1 MVRTTARDMAT
12 VLLPARR
19 SVLGRDRIP
28 VAPTV
33 DAADI
38 AAAGRAV
45 RLAGIIFVGTL
56 VAGVAA
62 PGQAQWSVERSPGNA
77 VASAVGLAGRVH
89 LVVDCRGSDQAVT
102 LRLPGGG
109 ALGDGSV
116 ETQWDDGS
124 MERYRF
130 KVEDGTLSAVST
142 SSQIRSLIGKLGQRR
157 SVRILA
163 LNARNE
169 EVTDRFS
176 LTGSSRA
183 IGALPCSSAAQSSA
197 GRPSGPSDAEIR
209 RILVR
214 QSISRYS
221 GSCPCPY
228 NTDRAGRRCGRRSA
242 YSKPGGASPLCYPGD
257 VSDRTVEAYRARTR
271 R

>member
-1 MVRTTARDMAT
+1 M
-12 VLLPARR
+12 LPPSCR
-19 SVLGRDRIP
+19 SLKGKGRIP
-28 VAPTV
+28 VVP
-33 DAADI
+33 AAGASDI
-38 AAAGRAV
+38 AAAGKAV
-45 RLAGIIFVGTL
+45 RLAGIVLAGALAI
-56 VAGVAA
+56 GVAS
-62 PGQAQWSVERSPGNA
+62 PTEAQWSVERSPGNA
-77 VASAVGLAGRVH
+77 VASAVGFDGRVH
-89 LVVDCRGSDQAVT
+89 LVVDCHGSDLVVT

-130 KVEDGTLSAVST
+130 QEEDGTLRAVST
-142 SSQIRSLIGKLGQRR
+142 SPRIKSLIGKLGQRR
-157 SVRILA
+157 TVRILA
-163 LNARNE
+163 MNARSE
-169 EVTDRFS
+169 EVTDRIS

-183 IGALPCSSAAQSSA
+183 IGVLPCSSAAQSSA
-197 GRPSGPSDAEIR
+197 GGPSGPSDAEIR

-257 VSDRTVEAYRARTR
+257 VSDRAVAAYRARTER
-271 R
+271 